1 MKAEKSPE
9 SMSAKQRELLR
20 IREAIE
26 SGTIADVDELAEE
39 EYLLLLELHPS
50 REELEAFFD
59 ELRGERD
66 LQ

>member
-1 MKAEKSPE
+1 MRAEKSPE
-9 SMSAKQRELLR
+9 SMTAKERELLR

-26 SGTIADVDELAEE
+26 CGTIEDVDELAEE

-59 ELRGERD
+59 ELRSNRSTE
-66 LQ
+66 

>member
-1 MKAEKSPE
+1 MKAETSPE
-9 SMSAKQRELLR
+9 SMDAKQRELLR

-26 SGTIADVDELAEE
+26 SGTIAEVDELAEE

-50 REELEAFFD
+50 REELEALFD
-59 ELRGERD
+59 ELRGTRD

>member
-1 MKAEKSPE
+1 MRAEKSPE
-9 SMSAKQRELLR
+9 SMNAKERELLR

-26 SGTIADVDELAEE
+26 CGTIEDVDELAEE

-59 ELRGERD
+59 ELRSNRSTE
-66 LQ
+66 

>member
-1 MKAEKSPE
+1 MKADKSPE

-26 SGTIADVDELAEE
+26 CGTIADVDELAEE

-50 REELEAFFD
+50 RDELEAFFD
-59 ELRGERD
+59 ELRSPREVS
-66 LQ
+66 